1 MKQILICSNSDRA
14 GGYEIT
20 QLVCEKILSVTD
32 KLKVFFPFRS
42 AEEFKY
48 RELLCGDVQEELDRS
63 GLLICLG
70 GDGTLLYGSRLAAAA
85 DIPLLGINFGH
96 KGFIASLE
104 PDELDMLD
112 KIIGGDYTIEERL
125 MVSVRVFRGGDTVFS
140 DFGLNDVLI
149 RSVSSHLIR
158 PSVFCDGAKMSEFA
172 GDGLIVATPTGS
184 TAYSMAAGGPI
195 VEPGA
200 KNLIITPICA
210 HALNART
217 VVLGDNRTVN
227 VSLSRSEGFNVVL
240 SVDGKRDFA
249 IEPGDSIEIK
259 KSSHVTKLVNAT
271 RRNYYEI
278 VNKKLNIDL

>member
-14 GGYEIT
+14 GGCEIT

-48 RELLCGDVQEELDRS
+48 QELLCADVREELGRS

-70 GDGTLLYGSRLAAAA
+70 GDGTLLYGSHLAAEA

-112 KIIGGDYTIEERL
+112 SIIGGAFTIEERM
-125 MVSVRVFRGGDTVFS
+125 MVSVRVVRGGATVFS
-140 DFGLNDVLI
+140 DFGLNDVLV

-158 PSVFCDGAKMSEFA
+158 PTVFCDGAIMSEFA
-172 GDGLIVATPTGS
+172 GDGIIVATPTGS

-195 VEPGA
+195 VEPEA
-200 KNLIITPICA
+200 KNLIVTPICA

-217 VVLGDNRTVN
+217 IILGDNRTVT
-227 VSLSRSEGFNVVL
+227 VSLKPSEGFNVVL

-249 IEPGDSIEIK
+249 IEHGDSIEIK

>member
-1 MKQILICSNSDRA
+1 MKNILICSNSDRA
-14 GGYEIT
+14 GGCEIT
-20 QLVCEKILSVTD
+20 ELVCEKILSVTD

-48 RELLCGDVQEELDRS
+48 QELLCLDVQAELARS

-112 KIIGGDYTIEERL
+112 SIIRGDYSIEERM
-125 MVSVRVFRGGDTVFS
+125 MVAVRVIRGEATAFS
-140 DFGLNDVLI
+140 DFGLNDALI

-158 PSVFCDGAKMSEFA
+158 PTVFCDGAIMSEFA

-184 TAYSMAAGGPI
+184 TAYSMSAGGPI

-217 VVLGDNRTVN
+217 IILGDNRTVT
-227 VSLSRSEGFNVVL
+227 VSLKPSEGFNVVL

-249 IEPGDSIEIK
+249 LEHGDRIEIK

-278 VNKKLNIDL
+278 VNKKLNTDL